1 MYQMDATLIQSL
13 LSRTEVLRT
22 PSRALSTFGAT
33 NISYSLISPVDD
45 LKDKTRLREG
55 TVMSR
60 KPQILTAESFAQ
72 RFEGFGDEG
81 REFSRWLSSS
91 YRDLLRALEYNF
103 KNQDVATRVI
113 AESPQV
119 VAERIKAEL
128 DEKDAKDRTVIRCP
142 DAGWSL
148 ALMKY
153 TLDEAARSF
162 PVNVRDLDRRGLF
175 DPAGKADTRRR
186 REIEALFADAKSDR
200 AALKALGEKLREY
213 GLFEEYE
220 DRYLRF
226 FA

>member
-1 MYQMDATLIQSL
+1 MYQMDASFIHSL
-13 LSRTEVLRT
+13 LARTEVLKT
-22 PSRALSTFGAT
+22 PARPLSTFGAT
-33 NISYSLISPVDD
+33 HISYTVISPFED

-55 TVMSR
+55 TVLSK

-72 RFEGFGDEG
+72 RFEGFGEEE
-81 REFSRWLSSS
+81 REFSQWLNSS

-103 KNQDVATRVI
+103 KNEDVATRVI

-119 VAERIKAEL
+119 VAERIKAETS
-128 DEKDAKDRTVIRCP
+128 DRTVIRCP

-186 REIEALFADAKSDR
+186 REIEALFAEAKADR
-200 AALKALGEKLREY
+200 TALTPLGEKLREY
-213 GLFEEYE
+213 GLFSEYE

-226 FA
+226 FAA